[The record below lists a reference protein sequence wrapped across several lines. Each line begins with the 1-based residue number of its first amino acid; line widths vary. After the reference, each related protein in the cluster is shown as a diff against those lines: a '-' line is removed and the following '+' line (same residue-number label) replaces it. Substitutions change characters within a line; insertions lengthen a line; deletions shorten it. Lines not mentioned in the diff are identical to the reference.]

1 MKKNFSDMARPRRL
15 LYYQNIVKVERRD
28 KRKENFRYGS
38 TETPLIIIF
47 ITKNLMAAMSLL
59 CWLMQSADED
69 MTAAVATACHG
80 ENVAAVVLYVLSAA
94 YVVRYFVGDDH

>member
-1 MKKNFSDMARPRRL
+1 
-15 LYYQNIVKVERRD
+15 
-28 KRKENFRYGS
+28 
-38 TETPLIIIF
+38 
-47 ITKNLMAAMSLL
+47 MAAMSLL

-69 MTAAVATACHG
+69 MTAAVTTACHE